1 MKILGLYLGKH
12 SQVVLE
18 EGFSRSKN
26 SICSLPNPWS
36 PESTKVNY
44 TGTQKTLFVPYTFPS
59 ASSLEEPESVSQVE
73 NRKARW
79 NKETDDYIF
88 PKTKADILTPKYF
101 IVYFLKTRAL
111 FSMTLQDQKQDI
123 ILKPYYYLI

>member
-1 MKILGLYLGKH
+1 MKMLGPYLGKH

-18 EGFSRSKN
+18 ESFSWSKN
-26 SICSLPNPWS
+26 RICSLPNPWS
-36 PESTKVNY
+36 PESTKVND

-59 ASSLEEPESVSQVE
+59 ASSLEEPESISQVE
-73 NRKARW
+73 NRKTRW

-101 IVYFLKTRAL
+101 IVYFLKTRA
-111 FSMTLQDQKQDI
+111 FF
-123 ILKPYYYLI
+123 